1 MMSEATTAAGE
12 YLFHEFPVAGTWT
25 YRSYHNDPAQVG
37 NDPQKAL
44 ALIFGEGVYT
54 LAVDASHHVTGALDM
69 GSGYVLDVTGERRH
83 AEGTSGFR
91 LFLIGKGRAGTPTAG
106 WQYDYQLMPDPMWR
120 GPGVDQVPAM
130 VGTTL
135 RAVPHN
141 GEPAGVTAS
150 VIMVWAPP
158 AAAKS

>member
-1 MMSEATTAAGE
+1 MSEAATATQA
-12 YLFHEFPVAGTWT
+12 HHVPIAGTWT
-25 YRSYHNDPAQVG
+25 YRSYLNDPALVG
-37 NDPQKAL
+37 SDPNKAL

-54 LAVDASHHVTGALDM
+54 LAQHGEHAITGVLDM
-69 GSGYVLDVTGERRH
+69 GGGYFLDVTGECRH
-83 AEGTSGFR
+83 APDPAGF
-91 LFLIGKGRAGTPTAG
+91 LLYLIGKGRAGTPTAG
-106 WQYDYQLMPDPMWR
+106 WQYNYQLLPDPMWR
-120 GPGVDQVPAM
+120 EGVNQVPTL

-158 AAAKS
+158 TPAPAT